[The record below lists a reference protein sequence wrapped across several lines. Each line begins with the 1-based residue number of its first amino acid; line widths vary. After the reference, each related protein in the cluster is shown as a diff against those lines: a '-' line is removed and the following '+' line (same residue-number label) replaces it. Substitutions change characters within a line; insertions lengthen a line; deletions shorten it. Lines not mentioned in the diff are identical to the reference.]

1 MAAGRRRFAWMN
13 AVLTVL
19 VALTFL
25 LGPTAGAMAMSCHER
40 PVLAYHG
47 IEQTVLYDDATA
59 SLPGGFHTPDHK
71 NCCTVSCGFCIVLMN
86 IDRTESPVTSG
97 SVLHFAWGDQT
108 GSGLTLPPT
117 LGPPR
122 LSV

>member
-1 MAAGRRRFAWMN
+1 MVAGRRRFAWMN

-19 VALTFL
+19 VALAFSF
-25 LGPTAGAMAMSCHER
+25 GPTAGAMAMPCHER
-40 PVLAYHG
+40 SVHEHHG
-47 IEQTVLYDDATA
+47 VEQTLTHDDARA
-59 SLPGGFHTPDHK
+59 PLQGGHHTPDHK
-71 NCCTVSCGFCIVLMN
+71 SYCAVSCGLCLVLTN
-86 IDRTESPVTSG
+86 IERTESPATRG
-97 SVLHFAWGDQT
+97 SVLRFAWSDQT